1 MILAIRPG
9 RLIPVLVALVFAGC
23 AASPRPQ
30 LVPNPVHAT
39 TLANSSRKLIVF
51 LDGTSNEWRARTN
64 VRRFFELA
72 AAQEDP
78 RRLCFWMEGVG
89 TDSLVGKILGK
100 GMRPRIMAA
109 YDFLAR
115 NHREGDEIYVFGYS
129 RGAFQAR
136 ALCGML
142 AHCGL
147 YAMETK
153 ASDRY
158 ARRDEPIPLDKIW
171 KLYRDLPE
179 PPRGGPD
186 IEALLRGNRNAV
198 AQRIGRSFKPVE
210 VRFLGL
216 WDTVPGLQFTR
227 FNDDGEQTYRGR
239 RLDRPP
245 YKVKPYPNIR
255 TIAHALSID
264 EKRSQFRPLLV
275 GPPLAPARTDVHEVW
290 FPGVHSD
297 VGGGYTD
304 SNEMASL
311 SLAWMIELLDGDSVI
326 PGVYKL
332 WLDARGG
339 IIHHSE
345 RDFWG
350 ALGSDEVARQVPP
363 GSAVHVSFLER
374 LRATE
379 PVWESDS
386 GSEGPHRSRLYRPA
400 IAASF
405 WKGDSFDER
414 AFKRSFAIVK
424 RGRAELIEEKG
435 APLTIEQMTVEN
447 TRVPA
452 APATGGAKKRTASDP
467 APAQADRR
475 AM

>member
-1 MILAIRPG
+1 MPSLFRPA
-9 RLIPVLVALVFAGC
+9 RLLLLLVAVALAGC
-23 AASPRPQ
+23 AAPPQ
-30 LVPNPVHAT
+30 AQIVPNPIHAT
-39 TLANSSRKLIVF
+39 NVKGSGRKLIVF

-89 TDSLVGKILGK
+89 TDSVVGKLLGK

-115 NHREGDEIYVFGYS
+115 NYREGDDIYVFGFS

-147 YAMETK
+147 YEMKSNAR
-153 ASDRY
+153 DRY
-158 ARRDEPIPLDKIW
+158 DRAREPIPLGEIW
-171 KLYRDLPE
+171 DVCRHLPE
-179 PPRGGPD
+179 PLKGGPD
-186 IEALLRGNRNAV
+186 IAKLLRDNRDAV
-198 AQRIGRSFKPVE
+198 SAQIGRPFTPVN

-216 WDTVPGLQFTR
+216 WDTVPGLQFTSYD
-227 FNDDGEQTYRGR
+227 DDGEQTHRGQR
-239 RLDRPP
+239 VEHPR

-275 GPPLAPARTDVHEVW
+275 GPPLDRKKTDVHEVW

-311 SLAWMIELLDGDSVI
+311 SLGWMLELLDGDRVI
-326 PGVYKL
+326 PGAYQL
-332 WLDARGG
+332 WLDARSG

-350 ALGSDEVARQVPP
+350 SFGSKEVARQVPP

-374 LRATE
+374 LRATG
-379 PVWESDS
+379 PVWESES
-386 GSEGPHRSRLYRPA
+386 GSDGPHLSRLYRPSL
-400 IAASF
+400 AADPAF
-405 WKGDSFDER
+405 WKDGVFDAQ
-414 AFKRSFAIVK
+414 AFGRRFPIVV
-424 RGRAELIEEKG
+424 RGKAEATEETG
-435 APLTIEQMTVEN
+435 APLTLDQMQVQN
-447 TRVPA
+447 TRAPA
-452 APATGGAKKRTASDP
+452 APA
-467 APAQADRR
+467 APVPPGSERL
-475 AM
+475 